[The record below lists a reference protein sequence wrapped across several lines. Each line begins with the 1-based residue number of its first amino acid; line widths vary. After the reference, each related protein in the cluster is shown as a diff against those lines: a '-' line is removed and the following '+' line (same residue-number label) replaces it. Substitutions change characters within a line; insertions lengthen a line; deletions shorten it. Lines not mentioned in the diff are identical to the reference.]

1 MPFMRFRHWTNLYFC
16 DILIS
21 EGKRNPRKTNDM
33 KEVIKMKE
41 LLNKYLEMLNKA
53 EKMRA
58 ACVAAEFDRAKE
70 EWETKI
76 DFYSSF
82 IYDIA
87 EQMNNIVSYEL
98 VTETYYGY
106 VLNFYKTIVF

>member
-1 MPFMRFRHWTNLYFC
+1 
-16 DILIS
+16 
-21 EGKRNPRKTNDM
+21 
-33 KEVIKMKE
+33 MKE
-41 LLNKYLEMLNKA
+41 LLNKYLELLNKA

-58 ACVAAEFDRAKE
+58 ACSAAEFDRAKE

-87 EQMNNIVSYEL
+87 EQMNNIVSYKL
-98 VTETYYGY
+98 VTETYHGY
-106 VLNFYKTIVF
+106 ELNFYKTIVF